1 MGAWP
6 AQRRKRTFSSRSE
19 VRKLWVK
26 ELNRGLSSTT
36 YGHLHPLTPSPVRRD
51 FGCPGRT
58 SQRLDVPAGLKDTV
72 HDPSSLDVPLLAE
85 VQLDELAEAAG
96 VVVVNRPGVPE
107 RLHDGAAERRPALAL
122 AASGAA
128 SARTHL
134 LSSRASSTWEV
145 RRVEEASR
153 ESWLMQDRNLR
164 ISLVLS
170 VFPAPLS
177 PLTEQTQGGG
187 CKSTDQSHNG
197 KEFQIL
203 LDSGRIQM
211 TLHIFYEWTKSFN
224 SFQLKDKNFPEFLEI
239 KLSNRRRSFH
249 LDAARGR
256 QKPGGRATHTRTHTL
271 MINLGLVPSS
281 VLLTAAASLP

>member
-1 MGAWP
+1 MRW
-6 AQRRKRTFSSRSE
+6 
-19 VRKLWVK
+19 
-26 ELNRGLSSTT
+26 
-36 YGHLHPLTPSPVRRD
+36 D
-51 FGCPGRT
+51 FGRPSRT

-122 AASGAA
+122 AANVQGGTG

-134 LSSRASSTWEV
+134 LSSRASSTWDV
-145 RRVEEASR
+145 RSVEDVSR

-177 PLTEQTQGGG
+177 PLTEQTQG
-187 CKSTDQSHNG
+187 
-197 KEFQIL
+197 
-203 LDSGRIQM
+203 
-211 TLHIFYEWTKSFN
+211 
-224 SFQLKDKNFPEFLEI
+224 
-239 KLSNRRRSFH
+239 
-249 LDAARGR
+249 
-256 QKPGGRATHTRTHTL
+256 
-271 MINLGLVPSS
+271 
-281 VLLTAAASLP
+281 